1 MKKPSLEWRVRQA
14 VLLLDLTPLDRLVL
28 IAILQKVSWE
38 TFTGNIAAAYIA
50 NALNQ
55 NLRSTKRS
63 IAKLK
68 RFGFITRKS
77 FKEDKKNTRSLTSIN
92 VNLILESVQN
102 DTTKNDTTKNDTTKI
117 DTTPLPKMTL
127 LNTKNDTTNLPKM
140 TPNTLINNNNNIYN
154 NINKS
159 AESVQNDTTKN
170 DTTKND
176 TTEPD
181 PIQSDDRLKDWQMK
195 AIDLQAKR
203 TGDDSFANHKRIARR
218 LYKVELKKGGYFEKI

>member
-102 DTTKNDTTKNDTTKI
+102 DTTKNDTT
-117 DTTPLPKMTL
+117 
-127 LNTKNDTTNLPKM
+127 
-140 TPNTLINNNNNIYN
+140 
-154 NINKS
+154 
-159 AESVQNDTTKN
+159 
-170 DTTKND
+170 
-176 TTEPD
+176 EPD

>member
-28 IAILQKVSWE
+28 IAILQKVSWK

-68 RFGFITRKS
+68 RSGYITRTS
-77 FKEDKKNTRSLTSIN
+77 IKEDKKNARSLTSIN

-102 DTTKNDTTKNDTTKI
+102 DTTKNDTTKNDTTKN
-117 DTTPLPKMTL
+117 DTTPLPKMTPQ
-127 LNTKNDTTNLPKM
+127 NAKNDTTNLPKM

-159 AESVQNDTTKN
+159 AESVQNDTTKI
-170 DTTKND
+170 D

-218 LYKVELKKGGYFEKI
+218 LYKVELKKGGYYEKI